1 MRQSSK
7 GQMFLTCFY
16 TDNFEPIL
24 IRFLSGIED
33 DVHLDCYNLEAEGV
47 AGLGGGNKVW
57 KFKTDLLI
65 KSSDPTSRHEE
76 DIVVFTDIDISVYK
90 SFKEEISKCL
100 DNADILFQSEYGL
113 HEKNVNIGVIAF
125 RRSAKI
131 TQFWK
136 DVMEIVTN
144 TGEWD
149 QKVVNNL
156 INDSEYMNRMNI
168 KCAQLPDKFW
178 ARTVV
183 NLPVYDC
190 ILHHANNATTQSAKW
205 IQLNTFRSI
214 FETRSYIQ
222 DYAFGL
228 VRRFLKTR
236 VWNFGELSQ
245 KNIFGQIM
253 FDENLFVKNYNNHNE
268 FRLVVGKNSLTML
281 TRSND
286 VSCIFNEFYFD
297 RFRNRIMCVGEEFP
311 EQYSRSD
318 KEKKFHYLIASGF
331 AE

>member
-1 MRQSSK
+1 MTQNSEER
-7 GQMFLTCFY
+7 MFLSCFY
-16 TDNFEPIL
+16 TNNFEPML

-33 DVHLDCYNLEAEGV
+33 DVHLNCYNLEAEGV
-47 AGLGGGNKVW
+47 SGVGGGNKVW

-65 KSSDPTSRHEE
+65 KASDPTAGREG

-90 SFKEEISKCL
+90 SFKKEISECL
-100 DNADILFQSEYGL
+100 DEADILFQSEYGP
-113 HEKNVNIGVIAF
+113 HERNVNIGVIAF

-156 INDSEYMNRMNI
+156 VNDSDYMNRMNI
-168 KCAQLPDKFW
+168 KCAQLPNKFW
-178 ARTVV
+178 ARTIIDV
-183 NLPVYDC
+183 PVSDC
-190 ILHHANNATTQSAKW
+190 ILHHANSATTQHAKW
-205 IQLNTFRSI
+205 IQLNAFRSV
-214 FETRSYIQ
+214 FEARSYIQ

-228 VRRFLKTR
+228 ACHLLDKRL
-236 VWNFGELSQ
+236 WNFGEMSQ
-245 KNIFGQIM
+245 KNLFGQM
-253 FDENLFVKNYNNHNE
+253 SFDEKLFVKNYDNHNE

-281 TRSND
+281 SRSNE
-286 VSCIFNEFYFD
+286 VSCVFDEFYFD

-311 EQYSRSD
+311 EAHAASN
-318 KEKKFHYLIASGF
+318 KEKKFHYLIASGY
-331 AE
+331 E